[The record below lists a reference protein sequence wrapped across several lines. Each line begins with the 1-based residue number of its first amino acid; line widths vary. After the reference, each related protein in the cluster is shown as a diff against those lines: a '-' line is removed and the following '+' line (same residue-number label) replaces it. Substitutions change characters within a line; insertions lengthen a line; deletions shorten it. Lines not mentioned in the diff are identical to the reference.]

1 MQSNAKPKYF
11 KLGYLDLVSTKL
23 GMKQDV
29 EMITIHME
37 KKGTKSI
44 VSPKLV
50 LEVVSTL
57 NFDFTLP
64 FPLFLLIFYNGS
76 TLVIIKF
83 CKSCKL
89 ISDFMKWHLILFA
102 LIASIN

>member
-1 MQSNAKPKYF
+1 MQSNVKPKYF

-50 LEVVSTL
+50 LEVVSTP
-57 NFDFTLP
+57 NFD
-64 FPLFLLIFYNGS
+64 LIYLSLYLCSYSPMGQP
-76 TLVIIKF
+76 
-83 CKSCKL
+83 
-89 ISDFMKWHLILFA
+89 W
-102 LIASIN
+102 